1 MWGNEAIYHCDG
13 TYKINNMITL
23 DFWASAT
30 MTDSVEEALD
40 CLRKGKLVLVY
51 DFDDRERET
60 DIVIAS
66 QFVVPTTIRTM
77 RKEGGGL
84 ICTTATSEISE
95 RLQLPFLAD
104 VLAYSSK
111 QYPVLS
117 SLAPNDI
124 PYDTKSAFS
133 ITINHR
139 KTFTGITDIDR
150 ALTTSEFAKLAK
162 FALANGEAEA
172 RAEFGRNFR
181 APGHV
186 HLLNASKSI
195 LTKRKGH
202 TELCTALL
210 IMSGLTPSAT
220 ICEIMGDD
228 GNALSKTKAMEY
240 AKKSDLCYLEG
251 KDIIEAWTRTGRG
264 K

>member
-1 MWGNEAIYHCDG
+1 MPGNEAIYHSDG
-13 TYKINNMITL
+13 TYKINNMITQ
-23 DFWASAT
+23 DFWASAA
-30 MTDSVEEALD
+30 MTDSVEEALE
-40 CLRKGKLVLVY
+40 CLRKGKLILVY

-60 DIVIAS
+60 DMVIAS

-77 RKEGGGL
+77 RKEAGGL

-117 SLAPNDI
+117 YLAPNDI

-172 RAEFGRNFR
+172 RAQFGRNFR

-195 LTKRKGH
+195 LIKRKGH

-220 ICEIMGDD
+220 ICEMMGDD
-228 GNALSKTKAMEY
+228 GNALPKAKAMEY
-240 AKKSDLCYLEG
+240 AKKFDLCCLEG
-251 KDIIEAWTRTGRG
+251 KDIIEAWTRMGSG